1 MGCGTMKEKRYGNEI
16 KFFIGCVIII
26 VLFAIFCVLPI
37 ILVFSASITD
47 ENALI
52 AEGYS
57 FWPST
62 ISFSAYKYLWTQRAM
77 IGRSYLVSIFVTVFG
92 TSIGVLVC
100 TMLAYPLSR
109 KSFRFANL
117 FTFIVFFTMLFNG
130 GTVSSYMVWTRI
142 FHIKNTI
149 YALIFPN
156 LMMNA
161 FNVILIKNYFANSI
175 PDSLIEAAKLDGAKE
190 SHIFTKIMIPLSK
203 PAIVTVAMFSG
214 IAYWNDWTN
223 GLYYINNTK
232 LYSIQLLLNEIQQ
245 NISMLKTANDT
256 FGTVVLDMDLP
267 SSGVRMAIAVVAL
280 LPILIIFPLIQKQLI
295 KGIVIGAVKG

>member
-1 MGCGTMKEKRYGNEI
+1 MKEKRYGNE
-16 KFFIGCVIII
+16 KRFFIGCAVIII
-26 VLFAIFCVLPI
+26 IFAIVCVLPI
-37 ILVFSASITD
+37 LLVFSASITD
-47 ENALI
+47 ENALT
-52 AEGYS
+52 ANGYQ
-57 FWPST
+57 FIPSKL
-62 ISFSAYKYLWTQRAM
+62 SFSAYKYLWTQRAM

-92 TSIGVLVC
+92 TSVGVLMC
-100 TMLAYPLSR
+100 TMLAYPLSK
-109 KSFRFANL
+109 KSFRFANV

-142 FHIKNTI
+142 FHIKNTV

-161 FNVILIKNYFANSI
+161 FNVILVKNYFANSI
-175 PDSLIEAAKLDGAKE
+175 PDSLMEAAKLDGAKE
-190 SHIFTKIMIPLSK
+190 GQIFSKIMIPLSK

-223 GLYYINNTK
+223 GLYYITNPK

-256 FGTVVLDMDLP
+256 FGTVVMDMDLP

-280 LPILIIFPLIQKQLI
+280 LPIMIIFPLIQKQLI

>member
-1 MGCGTMKEKRYGNEI
+1 MKEKRYGNE
-16 KFFIGCVIII
+16 KRFFIGCAVIII
-26 VLFAIFCVLPI
+26 IFAIVCVLPI
-37 ILVFSASITD
+37 LLVFSASITD
-47 ENALI
+47 ENALT
-52 AEGYS
+52 ANGYQ
-57 FWPST
+57 FIPSKL
-62 ISFSAYKYLWTQRAM
+62 SLSAYKYLWTQRAM

-92 TSIGVLVC
+92 TSVGVLMC

-109 KSFRFANL
+109 KSFRFANV

-142 FHIKNTI
+142 FHIKNTV

-161 FNVILIKNYFANSI
+161 FNVILVKNYFANSI
-175 PDSLIEAAKLDGAKE
+175 PDSLMEAAKLDGAKE
-190 SHIFTKIMIPLSK
+190 GQIFSKIMIPLSK

-223 GLYYINNTK
+223 GLYYITNPK

-256 FGTVVLDMDLP
+256 FGTVVMDMDLP

-280 LPILIIFPLIQKQLI
+280 LPIMIIFPLIQKQLI